1 MVNPNNPQKN
11 DTLTVH
17 SHTLVVVDEDQGAL
31 ILVSV
36 SQNKDGKRLFGP
48 RQRYSKAW
56 WALWAENPAATFGHL
71 DVQVE
76 TAFG

>member
-1 MVNPNNPQKN
+1 MANPNNPQKN
-11 DTLTVH
+11 DTMTAH
-17 SHTLVVVDEDQGAL
+17 SHTLVVVDEDAYGQL

-36 SQNKDGKRLFGP
+36 SKGADGLHRFGP

-71 DVQVE
+71 DVQVC
-76 TAFG
+76 A

>member
-11 DTLTVH
+11 DTMTAQAY
-17 SHTLVVVDEDQGAL
+17 TLVVVDFEGDQ
-31 ILVSV
+31 LVLADTV
-36 SQNKDGKRLFGP
+36 GGP
-48 RQRYSKAW
+48 RQKRTKAW

-76 TAFG
+76 RVCA